1 MPKKE
6 VEIYT
11 RGARKLKVLLPESK
25 LTKSQKIR
33 KIRSLSDGSRFVL
46 TIRYDDECGN
56 GKNSFSMITSR
67 ERQKRDGEW
76 VMTSGGCA
84 DHSEIEK
91 YFPNLK
97 HLVKWHL
104 FDTSGPMHYLAN
116 TLYHAEE
123 VEGGQVIGYEERLK
137 FRGFP
142 MTFKINK
149 AFFQFLKERQEH
161 GSNWDHEIYPVAY
174 RKRPG
179 NDYKFGPKWTF
190 LPYEADDWYKA
201 PFDTEEEAVEFQKC
215 LKECGGFETVKIPN
229 RWTEEKKADIE
240 AARRSAVWP
249 EATLEQLQNE
259 SLLVERLPSQVEE
272 FKNDIERL
280 GFTY

>member
-161 GSNWDHEIYPVAY
+161 GSKWDHEIYPELIENVRAMTTNSALSGRSY
-174 RKRPG
+174 LTRPMIGIKLRLIQKRKR
-179 NDYKFGPKWTF
+179 
-190 LPYEADDWYKA
+190 L
-201 PFDTEEEAVEFQKC
+201 
-215 LKECGGFETVKIPN
+215 
-229 RWTEEKKADIE
+229 
-240 AARRSAVWP
+240 S
-249 EATLEQLQNE
+249 
-259 SLLVERLPSQVEE
+259 
-272 FKNDIERL
+272 FKNA
-280 GFTY
+280 